1 MSKSATII
9 DPIHPG
15 EILKE
20 EFLDELGLSATS
32 FAKSLG
38 VPANRVTRLI
48 AGASSVTAQTA
59 LLLSV
64 ALDTSAEFWMNL
76 QSRFDLETAQRQP
89 ETIARLAALAEMSPG
104 GEFAQSKRPR
114 RIRPLIAPEL
124 RVRPWMH
131 PN

>member
-59 LLLSV
+59 LLLSA

-104 GEFAQSKRPR
+104 GEFAQS
-114 RIRPLIAPEL
+114 
-124 RVRPWMH
+124 
-131 PN
+131 